1 MKQTITGAA
10 DCGRIIDEVAGGQLS
25 EFEVDGETHYEVVIN
40 GEVYGPMIETEFFW
54 FTHGLKI
61 GV

>member
-1 MKQTITGAA
+1 MKQIITGAA
-10 DCGRIIDEVAGGQLS
+10 DCGRIIGEVAGGQLS
-25 EFEVDGETHYEVVIN
+25 EYDVNGEMHYEVVVS
-40 GEVYGPMIETEFFW
+40 GEVYGPMIETELCW